1 MNMDQEKFNE
11 KEALGVIEEMV
22 NSSRHKLKDEAKYF
36 LLWGW
41 MVFAAAIVHFIFLLF
56 GYVSGWIVWPIFM
69 GLSLVIY
76 GLMVKNSGK
85 QRESTTYVDR
95 INKYLWLGFLGP
107 LLITLLIGGVYGWVV
122 AYPFF
127 MAIYGWSA
135 IVSGGLLKFAP
146 LVWGG
151 IASYVLGVTTVFVP
165 DGYILIMLAAAVLL
179 GFIIPGHVLRRAE
192 S

>member
-1 MNMDQEKFNE
+1 MEQGKFSE

-22 NSSRHKLKDEAKYF
+22 NSSRYKLKDEARYF

-41 MVFAAAIVHFIFLLF
+41 MVFAAAIIHFVLLLF
-56 GYVSGWIVWPIFM
+56 GVVKSWIVWPVFM
-69 GLSLVIY
+69 GLSFVIY
-76 GLMVKNSGK
+76 GIMVQKNKSK
-85 QRESTTYVDR
+85 RSSTTYVDR
-95 INKYLWLGFLGP
+95 INRYLWLGFLGP
-107 LLITLLIGGVYGWVV
+107 LLITLLIGGVYGWPA

-151 IASYVLGVTTVFVP
+151 LASYVLGVTTIFVP
-165 DGYILIMLAAAVLL
+165 DSYILIMLAVAVLF
-179 GFIIPGHVLRRAE
+179 GFIIPGHVLKSSE
-192 S
+192 

>member
-1 MNMDQEKFNE
+1 MNQEKFSE
-11 KEALGVIEEMV
+11 REALSVIEKMV
-22 NSSRHKLKDEAKYF
+22 NSSRYKLKDEAKYF

-41 MVFAAAIVHFIFLLF
+41 MVFAAAIIHFIVLNM
-56 GYVSGWIVWPIFM
+56 GYEDGWIVWPVFM

-76 GLMVKNSGK
+76 GWMVWNSEKVKG
-85 QRESTTYVDR
+85 STTYVDR
-95 INKYLWLGFLGP
+95 INRYLWLGFLGP
-107 LLITLLIGGVYGWVV
+107 LIITLLVGGVFGWTA

-135 IVSGGLLKFAP
+135 IVSGGLLKFSP

-151 IASYVLGVTTVFVP
+151 IASYVLGAATVFVP
-165 DGYILIMLAAAVLL
+165 HGYILIMLAVAVLF

>member
-1 MNMDQEKFNE
+1 MAQEKFNE
-11 KEALGVIEEMV
+11 KEALNVIEEMV
-22 NSSRHKLKDEAKYF
+22 NSSRHRLQDEAKYF

-41 MVFAAAIVHFIFLLF
+41 MVFAAAIIHFFILLF
-56 GYVSGWIVWPIFM
+56 GNVNGWIVWPVLM

-76 GLMVKNSGK
+76 GLMVKRSEKKKGSK
-85 QRESTTYVDR
+85 SYVDR
-95 INKYLWLGFLGP
+95 INRYLWLGFLGP
-107 LLITLLIGGVYGWVV
+107 LLITLLIGGVYGWVA

-151 IASYVLGVTTVFVP
+151 IASYILGVTTIFVP
-165 DGYILIMLAAAVLL
+165 DAYILVMLAVAVLF
-179 GFIIPGHVLRRAE
+179 GFIIPGHALRRVE

>member
-1 MNMDQEKFNE
+1 MDQKKFSE

-22 NSSRHKLKDEAKYF
+22 NSSRYKLKDEAGYF

-41 MVFAAAIVHFIFLLF
+41 MVFAAAIIHFILLLF
-56 GYVSGWIVWPIFM
+56 GVSNGWIVWPVLM
-69 GLSLVIY
+69 GLAFVMY
-76 GLMVKNSGK
+76 GIMIRKKKSKKSSV
-85 QRESTTYVDR
+85 TYIDR
-95 INKYLWLGFLGP
+95 MNRYLWIGFLGP
-107 LLITLLIGGVYGWVV
+107 LLITLLIGGVYGWPA

-151 IASYVLGVTTVFVP
+151 LASYILGVTTIFVP
-165 DGYILIMLAAAVLL
+165 DMYILIMLAIAVLF
-179 GFIIPGHVLRRAE
+179 GFIIPGHALRRSE